1 MSEQKKSLI
10 IAEKPSVAQDI
21 AKAIG
26 GFKKIDD
33 TLENDKFVVTAAAGH
48 LVELFMP
55 EDIDKKE
62 YGFWRLG
69 SLPIIPES
77 FSLKVI
83 DDKRTKDRFQLLKKL
98 MRRKDI
104 GEVLN
109 ACDAGREGEL
119 IFTYIYELAGCKKPV
134 KRVWMQSMTKEA
146 IRKAFDDLRT
156 PEVMQGLQDAA
167 RSRSEADWLIGING
181 TRAITKRMYGR
192 SKGVATVGRVQTPTL
207 CIVLERE
214 FEIRDFK
221 PRTYWQI
228 EGQFSVAEGTYAGL
242 LQRADKP
249 DKSDNHDKIDRFWD
263 GEAAQEI
270 MSRLESLSA
279 GLVTDEK
286 KRTRKS
292 SGMLYDLTSLQR
304 EANNRMGYSAA
315 RTLGIAQSL
324 YEKHKLITYPR
335 TDSRALPEDYIPSV
349 KDTLAKLS
357 GAIGEHADKV
367 LQNDWVKPNKRIF
380 NNAKISDH
388 FAIIPTGE
396 APKKLT
402 NEEERVYEMICQ
414 RFVAIFFPP
423 AEFDVTERLT
433 RVEDLVFKTEGKVL
447 VEPGYLQVYGKAGTK
462 SELPPLSDADLNPQW
477 LTEMNNHPLSSE
489 PGYKARS
496 NAVELK
502 EDQTRPPA
510 RYTEATLL
518 SAMEGAGK
526 FVEDEEIAE
535 AMKEK
540 GLGTPATR
548 ANIIDHLIREKY
560 MEREGK
566 NLLPTV
572 KAENLYEFLN
582 AVQAEAFTQPA
593 LTGEWEFKLRQLET
607 GDLQRSAFMDG
618 ITDMTRGIVDRIKT
632 FEEDEE
638 AAPETSIVSPTDEKP
653 MKDLLRTYKSQ
664 DGELTIYKTISGR
677 KLSEEEVQTLIN
689 ERSLG
694 PLDGFRSK
702 AGKPFSALLRLD
714 AMNKVTFDFGNNEAA
729 KGEEGDLKLEEL
741 PVVGVF
747 KESGATV
754 YETPTSFSC
763 ERTLRNEPG
772 DTFRMSRMMLGKTL
786 ERESIQKLLSEGKTD
801 LIKGFKSKRT
811 GRLFDAFLILK
822 PGGSIGFEFPPRPA
836 KKATKK
842 AAGKAAK
849 KTDQADS

>member
-1 MSEQKKSLI
+1 MSDSKKSLI

-21 AKAIG
+21 AKAVG
-26 GFKKIDD
+26 GCKKSGEV
-33 TLENDKFVVTAAAGH
+33 LESEQFVIAAAAGH

-55 EDIDKKE
+55 EDIDKKT

-69 SLPIIPES
+69 TLPIIPDR

-83 DDKRTKDRFQLLKKL
+83 DDKRTKERFQLLKKL
-98 MRRKDI
+98 MQRKDV
-104 GEVLN
+104 GQVLN

-134 KRVWMQSMTKEA
+134 QRLWMQSMTKEA
-146 IRKAFDDLRT
+146 IRSAFTQLR
-156 PEVMQGLQDAA
+156 PASAMQGLQDAA

-181 TRAITKRMYGR
+181 TRAVTKRMFGR

-214 FEIRDFK
+214 FEIRHFR
-221 PRTYWQI
+221 PRSFWQI
-228 EGQFSVAEGTYAGL
+228 EGQFSIAEGPYTGL
-242 LQRADKP
+242 LQRSDKP
-249 DKSDNHDKIDRFWD
+249 DKGDSHDKVDRFWNAE
-263 GEAAQEI
+263 EAQALLA
-270 MSRLESLSA
+270 RLQQA
-279 GLVTDEK
+279 PGGLVSDEK

-292 SGMLYDLTSLQR
+292 SGPLYDLTSLQR

-315 RTLGIAQSL
+315 RTLSVAQSL

-335 TDSRALPEDYIPSV
+335 TDSRCLPEDYLPTV
-349 KDTLAKLS
+349 KETLGKLS
-357 GAIGEHADKV
+357 GALGEHAATV
-367 LQNDWVKPNKRIF
+367 LQNNWVKPDKKIF

-396 APKKLT
+396 TPKKLST
-402 NEEERVYEMICQ
+402 EEERIYEMICQ

-423 AEFDVTERLT
+423 AEFDVTERTT
-433 RVEDLVFKTEGKVL
+433 RFDDLVFKTEGKVL
-447 VEPGYLQVYGKAGTK
+447 VEPGYLQVYGKAAAK
-462 SELPPLSDADLNPQW
+462 SELPKLTDADLNPSW
-477 LTEMNNHPLSSE
+477 LAANGNAALAGKTGHKALASSL
-489 PGYKARS
+489 
-496 NAVELK
+496 VLK
-502 EDQTRPPA
+502 EDATKPPA

-526 FVEDEEIAE
+526 FVDEEEIAE

-566 NLLPTV
+566 NLLPTA
-572 KAENLYEFLN
+572 KAEGLYEFLN
-582 AVQAEAFTQPA
+582 AVQAEALTQPA

-607 GDLQRSAFMDG
+607 DSLSRVDFMRG
-618 ITDMTRGIVDRIKT
+618 ITDMTRAIIDRIKN
-632 FEEDEE
+632 FEEVE
-638 AAPETSIVSPTDEKP
+638 AEAPETSILSPTDGKP
-653 MKDLLRTYKSQ
+653 MKELLRAYKSQ
-664 DGELTIYKTISGR
+664 DGELTVYKTISSR
-677 KLSEEEVQTLIN
+677 KLSESEVQTLVN
-689 ERSLG
+689 ERVLG

-702 AGKPFSALLRLD
+702 AGKPFSAVLRLD

-729 KGEEGDLKLEEL
+729 ASEEGDLNLEEL
-741 PVVGVF
+741 PVVGVL

-772 DTFRMSRMMLGKTL
+772 DTFRMSRMMLGKAL
-786 ERESIQKLLSEGKTD
+786 ERNEIAQLLSEGKTP

-836 KKATKK
+836 KKA
-842 AAGKAAK
+842 AAK
-849 KTDQADS
+849 KSARPAAEE

>member
-1 MSEQKKSLI
+1 MSDSRKSLI

-21 AKAIG
+21 AKALG
-26 GFKKIDD
+26 GFKKTGDI
-33 TLENDKFVVTAAAGH
+33 LENDQFVIAAAAGH

-55 EDIDKKE
+55 EDIDKKT

-69 SLPIIPES
+69 TLPIIPES

-83 DDKRTKDRFQLLKKL
+83 DDARTRDRFQLLKKL
-98 MRRKDI
+98 MQRKDVST
-104 GEVLN
+104 VLN

-119 IFTYIYELAGCKKPV
+119 IFTYIYELAGCRKPFQ
-134 KRVWMQSMTKEA
+134 RVWMQSMTRDSIRTAFSHLRPAEA
-146 IRKAFDDLRT
+146 
-156 PEVMQGLQDAA
+156 MQGLRDAA

-181 TRAITKRMYGR
+181 TRAVTKRMFGR

-214 FEIRDFK
+214 FEIRGFK
-221 PRTYWQI
+221 ARPFWQI
-228 EGQFSVAEGTYAGL
+228 EGQFTVADGTYTGL

-249 DKSDNHDKIDRFWD
+249 DKSDSHDKVDRFWD
-263 GEAAQEI
+263 AEAAQNLLA
-270 MSRLESLSA
+270 RLQQLPG
-279 GLVTDEK
+279 GLVSDEK

-292 SGMLYDLTSLQR
+292 SGPLYDLTSLQR

-315 RTLGIAQSL
+315 RTLSIAQGL

-335 TDSRALPEDYIPSV
+335 TDSRSLPEDYIPSV
-349 KDTLAKLS
+349 KDTLGNLT
-357 GAIGEHADKV
+357 GAIGEHAATV
-367 LQNDWVKPNKRIF
+367 LRNDWVKPDKRIF

-402 NEEERVYEMICQ
+402 NEEERIYEMICQ

-423 AEFDVTERLT
+423 AEFDVTERTT
-433 RVEDLVFKTEGKVL
+433 RFEDLIFKTEGKVL
-447 VEPGYLQVYGKAGTK
+447 VEPGYLQVYGKAAAK
-462 SELPPLSDADLNPQW
+462 SELPRLTDADLNPAW
-477 LTEMNNHPLSSE
+477 LADKAPQLANESSH
-489 PGYKARS
+489 KALTS
-496 NAVELK
+496 CLELK
-502 EDQTRPPA
+502 EDATKPPA

-526 FVEDEEIAE
+526 FVDEEEIAE

-566 NLLPTV
+566 NLLPTA
-572 KAENLYEFLN
+572 KAESLYEFLN
-582 AVQAEAFTQPA
+582 AVRAEALTQPA
-593 LTGEWEFKLRQLET
+593 LTGEWEFKLRQLENDQISRGT
-607 GDLQRSAFMDG
+607 FMNG
-618 ITDMTRGIVDRIKT
+618 ITDMTRAIIDRIKT
-632 FEEDEE
+632 FEEVEGD
-638 AAPETSIVSPTDEKP
+638 APDTSITSPTDQKP
-653 MKDLLRTYKSQ
+653 MKEMLRAYKSQ

-677 KLSEEEVQTLIN
+677 KLSEDEVQTLVNDRI
-689 ERSLG
+689 LG
-694 PLDGFRSK
+694 PIDGFRSK
-702 AGKPFSALLRLD
+702 AGKPFSAVLRLD
-714 AMNKVTFDFGNNEAA
+714 AMNKVTFDFGNNESASR
-729 KGEEGDLKLEEL
+729 EEGDLNLDEL
-741 PVVGVF
+741 PVVGIF

-754 YETPTSFSC
+754 YETPSNFSC

-786 ERESIQKLLSEGKTD
+786 ERDDIVKLLTEGKTG

-836 KKATKK
+836 KKA
-842 AAGKAAK
+842 AAK
-849 KTDQADS
+849 KTAPPAES

>member
-1 MSEQKKSLI
+1 MSDSRKSLI

-21 AKAIG
+21 AKALG
-26 GFKKIDD
+26 GFKKTGDI
-33 TLENDKFVVTAAAGH
+33 LENDQFVIAAAAGH

-55 EDIDKKE
+55 EDIDKKT

-69 SLPIIPES
+69 TLPIIPES

-83 DDKRTKDRFQLLKKL
+83 DDARTRDRFQLLKKL
-98 MRRKDI
+98 MQRKDV
-104 GEVLN
+104 GTVLN

-119 IFTYIYELAGCKKPV
+119 IFTYIYELAGCRKPFQ
-134 KRVWMQSMTKEA
+134 RVWMQSMTRDSIRTAFSHLRPAEA
-146 IRKAFDDLRT
+146 
-156 PEVMQGLQDAA
+156 MQGLRDAA

-181 TRAITKRMYGR
+181 TRAVTKRMFGR

-214 FEIRDFK
+214 FEIRGFK
-221 PRTYWQI
+221 ARPFWQI
-228 EGQFSVAEGTYAGL
+228 EGQFTVADGTYTGL

-249 DKSDNHDKIDRFWD
+249 DKSDSHDKVDRFWD
-263 GEAAQEI
+263 AEAAQNLLA
-270 MSRLESLSA
+270 RLQQLPG
-279 GLVTDEK
+279 GLVSDEK

-292 SGMLYDLTSLQR
+292 SGPLYDLTSLQR

-315 RTLGIAQSL
+315 RTLSIAQGL

-335 TDSRALPEDYIPSV
+335 TDSRSLPEDYIPSV
-349 KDTLAKLS
+349 KDTLGNLT
-357 GAIGEHADKV
+357 GAIGEHAATV
-367 LQNDWVKPNKRIF
+367 LRNDWVKPDKRIF

-402 NEEERVYEMICQ
+402 NEEERIYEMICQ

-423 AEFDVTERLT
+423 AEFDVTERTT
-433 RVEDLVFKTEGKVL
+433 RFEDLIFRTEGKVL
-447 VEPGYLQVYGKAGTK
+447 VEPGYLQVYGKAAAK
-462 SELPPLSDADLNPQW
+462 SELPRLTDADLNPAW
-477 LTEMNNHPLSSE
+477 LVD
-489 PGYKARS
+489 KAPQLANES
-496 NAVELK
+496 GHKALTSCLELK
-502 EDQTRPPA
+502 EDATKPPA

-526 FVEDEEIAE
+526 FVDEEEIAE

-566 NLLPTV
+566 NLLPTA
-572 KAENLYEFLN
+572 KAESLYEFLN
-582 AVQAEAFTQPA
+582 AVRAEALTQPA
-593 LTGEWEFKLRQLET
+593 LTGEWEFKLRQLENDQISRGT
-607 GDLQRSAFMDG
+607 FMNG
-618 ITDMTRGIVDRIKT
+618 ITDMTRAIIDRIKT
-632 FEEDEE
+632 FEEVEGD
-638 AAPETSIVSPTDEKP
+638 APDTSITSPTDQKP
-653 MKDLLRTYKSQ
+653 MKEMLRAYKSQ

-677 KLSEEEVQTLIN
+677 KLSEDEVQTLVNDRI
-689 ERSLG
+689 LG
-694 PLDGFRSK
+694 PIDGFRSK
-702 AGKPFSALLRLD
+702 AGKPFSAVLRLD
-714 AMNKVTFDFGNNEAA
+714 AMNKVTFDFGNNESASR
-729 KGEEGDLKLEEL
+729 EEGDLNLDEL
-741 PVVGVF
+741 PVVGIF

-754 YETPTSFSC
+754 YETPSNFSC

-786 ERESIQKLLSEGKTD
+786 ERDDIVKLLTEGKTG

-836 KKATKK
+836 KKA
-842 AAGKAAK
+842 AAK
-849 KTDQADS
+849 KTAPPAES